1 MRRTIA
7 SVFVFILVV
16 SLLLTSCGKR
26 RTFEPSGVTGEKAET
41 AKSQRGEIKLESDK
55 FTFYGVQM
63 GMTTDQVQISVGKA
77 AQVYARNDKMFL
89 TEDVKVNE
97 FKNGLDRVVYYI
109 FNTNNQLVEVQYVV
123 SSSDGVSYQNAVTI
137 FRGIY
142 GPDGIEIQSEIG
154 KRETIWEYMDVY
166 VIVARNDEKDVVI
179 SYMQKGL
186 FETENKKDV
195 ENTTKQSRGGN
206 KMAARKGGLGKGF
219 EALMQSNTMDD
230 ELGEKATL
238 SINDIE
244 PNRGQPRKTF
254 SEESLSELADSI
266 REHGVLQPL
275 LVRPMPDGSYR
286 LVAGERRF
294 RAARLAG
301 LYEVPVTVREMT
313 DEEESVFALIENLQ
327 REDLNAV
334 EEAEGIK
341 TLIDTFGFTQE
352 QAAQKLGKSRTAVT
366 NSLRLLNLPDSVGSL
381 LKDGKISMGHARAL
395 LAVED
400 EAEMKSIA
408 DTIVKNG
415 ISVRETE
422 RLAKKAGNGGTAAV
436 KRKKKRDTFY
446 DEVELA
452 LAGVLARRVKVYN
465 GKGSGGSIEI
475 EFFGKDDLKK
485 LAEQLEALE

>member
-7 SVFVFILVV
+7 SISVLILVV

-26 RTFEPSGVTGEKAET
+26 RTFEPSGVTGEKTET
-41 AKSQRGEIKLESDK
+41 AKSQRGEIKLEPDK

-179 SYMQKGL
+179 SYMQKSL
-186 FETENKKDV
+186 FETENQKDV
-195 ENTTKQSRGGN
+195 E
-206 KMAARKGGLGKGF
+206 
-219 EALMQSNTMDD
+219 
-230 ELGEKATL
+230 
-238 SINDIE
+238 
-244 PNRGQPRKTF
+244 NRGQPRKTF

-275 LVRPMPDGSYR
+275 LVRLMPDGSYR

-400 EAEMKSIA
+400 EAEMKSIS